1 MANRKSVESLAAY
14 MIEYDPYDTPKKDED
29 SHTLDRLLLS
39 KRNVDE
45 SSHESELR
53 NDEFCKRVVAWLVGL
68 IGESKV
74 DMIAVVP
81 RPLESQNFLK
91 EIAGRVFEELGLRG
105 LNLLDGRSLLERF
118 KDVVHLDRFKRDHK
132 RSIKVTEPER
142 VKGKAVCVV
151 DDIWT
156 SGATLRAC
164 RDLLLEAGAKQVK
177 LYAIAKSKTDD
188 ACKL

>member
-14 MIEYDPYDTPKKDED
+14 MIEYDPYVTPKKDED

-39 KRNVDE
+39 KRNVD
-45 SSHESELR
+45 ESELR

-81 RPLESQNFLK
+81 RPLESQKILK
-91 EIAGRVFEELGLRG
+91 EITGRVFEELGLRG

-118 KDVVHLDRFKRDHK
+118 KDVVLRDRFKRDHK
-132 RSIKVTEPER
+132 QSIKVTEPER

-164 RDLLLEAGAKQVK
+164 RDLLLEAGAEQVK